1 MTRPPAFS
9 CILTATTGE
18 GPAARRTIASLL
30 AQERGDFEL
39 LIVDDGADAA
49 TRAALHG
56 LRDRRIR
63 HVRMSRAG
71 RATARNRA
79 LRLAQGTWLIA
90 LDPGDMLAGFALA
103 QLAAQAD
110 TAQCLFAPG
119 VLRAPDGAARDGTGG
134 GTGQGG
140 TGQGSTGQYGARSTP
155 GQRIFDWAEARGL
168 ARGTGNNPHDRLVL
182 AALALLPPT
191 GPLRAVRRDYALR
204 HALCCANGLSGGEVL
219 FQVAA
224 LLNLGEFA
232 LVPLPLL
239 ARDTG
244 PVARRPVSGTGL
256 TDVAGLTD
264 TAPVDLTADTAFDA
278 LGVAAQVL
286 ALFERAR
293 HFFDPQVRLALMAG
307 LARLLM
313 QAEAALEPDRRD
325 GLRNGI
331 RLLALRSEPCLRRML
346 EPAQRAGPEAAL
358 GALVPWITPVLDHV
372 TPLWQAPTT

>member
-18 GPAARRTIASLL
+18 GPAAQRTIASLL

-39 LIVDDGADAA
+39 LIVDDGADAI

-71 RATARNRA
+71 RASARNRA

-103 QLAAQAD
+103 QLAAQAG

-119 VLRAPDGAARDGTGG
+119 VLRDPGGAAQHT
-134 GTGQGG
+134 
-140 TGQGSTGQYGARSTP
+140 ARSTP

-168 ARGTGNNPHDRLVL
+168 ARGTGNSPHDRLAL

-232 LVPLPLL
+232 LVPLPLM
-239 ARDTG
+239 ARPAG
-244 PVARRPVSGTGL
+244 QVARRPAAATDL
-256 TDVAGLTD
+256 TGLTD

-325 GLRNGI
+325 GLRHGI
-331 RLLALRSEPCLRRML
+331 RLLALRSDPCLRRML

-372 TPLWQAPTT
+372 TPLWRIH